1 MKMIKRI
8 VHGIET
14 LSIWTGKISSWA
26 LVILMLLI
34 TYEVVMRY
42 VFVKPTVWGYELSLM
57 FGGSILLMLA
67 YVQQQD
73 ANIRVE
79 ILYEKV
85 SPRGKAL
92 LNIFGTVVFA
102 LPCFAYV
109 IVEAYRYMVNSFVTN
124 EKMAESFW
132 YPPAAPFRTI
142 IFIALCLATLQFIAT
157 LIRDLHTLIK
167 TEPL

>member
-1 MKMIKRI
+1 MEMLKRI

-14 LSIWTGKISSWA
+14 LSVWTGKIASWT

-34 TYEVVMRY
+34 TYEVIMRY
-42 VFVKPTVWGYELSLM
+42 VFVKPTTWGYELSLM

-85 SPRGKAL
+85 SLRGKAL
-92 LNIFGTVVFA
+92 LNIFGTVIFA
-102 LPCFAYV
+102 LPCFTYV
-109 IVEAYRYMVNSFVTN
+109 IVEAYRYMIDSFVNN

-132 YPPAAPFRTI
+132 YPPAAPFRTM
-142 IFIALCLATLQFIAT
+142 IFVALCLGALQFIAS
-157 LIRDLHTLIK
+157 LIRDLHTVIK
-167 TEPL
+167 GEPV